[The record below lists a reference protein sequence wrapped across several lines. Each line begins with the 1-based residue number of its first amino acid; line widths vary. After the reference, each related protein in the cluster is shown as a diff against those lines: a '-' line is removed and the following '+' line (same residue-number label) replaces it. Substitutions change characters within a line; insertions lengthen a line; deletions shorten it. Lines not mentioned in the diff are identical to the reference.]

1 MHIDDVAGLDK
12 GIGITLAR
20 PLPVRL
26 HEQDLSIWLARWADA
41 RVDFVGKNVCDE
53 GVDIAAGPGSNNPV
67 RMFLGP
73 SSGVS
78 LKHVLKVTLPSAAAL
93 ISGNTI
99 EHGVVSGLLQVQ
111 VECSVDAKASF
122 VNLL

>member
-41 RVDFVGKNVCDE
+41 RVDLVGKNVCDE
-53 GVDIAAGPGSNNPV
+53 GVDIVAGPGSNSPV
-67 RMFLGP
+67 GMFVVP
-73 SSGVS
+73 ESGVS
-78 LKHVLKVTLPSAAAL
+78 CKHVLKVTLPSAAAF

-99 EHGVVSGLLQVQ
+99 EHGVVGGLLQVQ
-111 VECSVDAKASF
+111 VKRSVDAKAGF
-122 VNLL
+122 VNLF